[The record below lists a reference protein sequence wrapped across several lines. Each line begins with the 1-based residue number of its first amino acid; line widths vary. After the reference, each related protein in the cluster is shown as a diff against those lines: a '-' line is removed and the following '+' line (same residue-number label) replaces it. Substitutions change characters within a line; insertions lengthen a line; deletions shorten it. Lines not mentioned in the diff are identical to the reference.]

1 MTQGDG
7 LSAEDR
13 AQLAFEARKA
23 VEIAEPEQPSKP
35 ALPVAR
41 CADCLYWG
49 VGQCR
54 RGPPDLHRFGARLSA
69 FALTD
74 GDVDWCGEF
83 AHKTLGERWTQR
95 PVHDPQDLVY
105 HSWTP
110 RKQWRFPTEPE

>member
-1 MTQGDG
+1 MIGGD
-7 LSAEDR
+7 R
-13 AQLAFEARKA
+13 FKA
-23 VEIAEPEQPSKP
+23 DDPADTLQQPVMAAKP

-69 FALTD
+69 FPLTD

-83 AHKTLGERWTQR
+83 VHKTLG
-95 PVHDPQDLVY
+95 
-105 HSWTP
+105 SWWSGDKHA
-110 RKQWRFPTEPE
+110 RRWRFPTEPE